1 MYNIHTFK
9 NRFFIFCGL
18 NVIESYDHTLII
30 VNRLKK
36 IFANYDV
43 EWVFKVSWDKANRTS
58 QDSYR
63 GVGMTA
69 GLDILRR
76 IKEDTGVRIITDIH
90 ESWQARSVASV
101 ADVIQIPAFLCR
113 QTDLLV
119 AAAET
124 GKIIHLKKGQFCTA
138 EQMHEAK
145 KKIFLAGNRNVILCE
160 RGNSW
165 GYGDLVV
172 DPRNLIWLRSPNN
185 LVSMDITHCLQ
196 KPGGRTSS
204 GGEHQREMIHWM
216 GKMAIA
222 LGVDGLFLEVHD
234 DPTIA
239 PCDRSTQIHIGDL
252 ENLLEFIGIPRI
264 NIDYL
269 ADTLSKF

>member
-9 NRFFIFCGL
+9 NRFFIFCGP
-18 NVIESYDHTLII
+18 NVIESYEHTLFMA
-30 VNRLKK
+30 NRLKR
-36 IFANYDV
+36 IFENYDV

-58 QDSYR
+58 QSSYR

-76 IKEDTGVRIITDIH
+76 VKEETGVSIITDIH
-90 ESWQARSVASV
+90 EPWQAQPVSEI

-119 AAAET
+119 AAAKT
-124 GKIIHLKKGQFCTA
+124 GRVIHLKKGQFCTA
-138 EQMHEAK
+138 RQMHEAK
-145 KKIFLAGNRNVILCE
+145 DKIFIAGNRNVILCE

-172 DPRNLIWLRSPNN
+172 DPRNLIWLKSVNN

-196 KPGGRTSS
+196 KPGGVTSS
-204 GGEHQREMIHWM
+204 EGEYQEEMSMWM
-216 GKMAIA
+216 GKMAMA
-222 LGVDGLFLEVHD
+222 LGVDGLFMEVHD
-234 DPTIA
+234 DPSRA
-239 PCDRSTQIHIGDL
+239 LCDRSTQIHLDHL
-252 ENLLEFIGIPRI
+252 EGILDFLGVPQVRI
-264 NIDYL
+264 D
-269 ADTLSKF
+269 

>member
-9 NRFFIFCGL
+9 NKFFIFCGL
-18 NVIESYDHTLII
+18 NVIESYDHTLTV
-30 VNRLKK
+30 VNRLKR
-36 IFANYDV
+36 IFENYDV

-58 QDSYR
+58 QNSYR

-76 IKEDTGVRIITDIH
+76 IKEDTGVSIITDIH
-90 ESWQARSVASV
+90 EPWQAQSVAV
-101 ADVIQIPAFLCR
+101 IADVIQIPAFLCR

-124 GKIIHLKKGQFCTA
+124 GKVIHLKKGQFCTA

-145 KKIFLAGNRNVILCE
+145 KKIFLAGNRNVIICE

-196 KPGGRTSS
+196 KPGGKTSS
-204 GGEHQREMIHWM
+204 DGEHQGEMIHWM

-222 LGVDGLFLEVHD
+222 LGVDGLFLEVHNN
-234 DPTIA
+234 PPMA
-239 PCDRSTQIHIGDL
+239 PCDRSTQVHLDEL
-252 ENLLEFIGIPRI
+252 EKLLDFLEIPQVRI
-264 NIDYL
+264 E
-269 ADTLSKF
+269 